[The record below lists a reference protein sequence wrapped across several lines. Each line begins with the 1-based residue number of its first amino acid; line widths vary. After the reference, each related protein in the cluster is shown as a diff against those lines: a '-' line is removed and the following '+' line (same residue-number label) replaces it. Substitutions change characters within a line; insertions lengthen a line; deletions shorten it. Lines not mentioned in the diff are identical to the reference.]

1 MTMKKHIATIARLS
15 ALALTVGCGS
25 DDPSPRDRALTDV
38 KALIA
43 RNLDDLVSASVDLQ
57 TAAPAPDDDGWS
69 APSDASALDAMKA
82 AWKKARVAYEHV
94 EGAIAVLFPELD
106 VATDQRYDGFL
117 ATYGPDANPFDGQGV
132 TGVHAIERIVW
143 SDNID
148 PRVLTFER
156 ALPGYGVA
164 RFPAIRQ
171 EADDFKS
178 ALCGRL
184 IADVR
189 AMRDDF
195 RPLALDPAA
204 AFRGIVGSMEEQLE
218 KAEKAAT
225 GEEESRY
232 ARFTLA
238 DMRAN
243 VEGGRSTFEA
253 FRPWLTSVGGA
264 ERAAS
269 IDAAFARIDTAYA
282 GLGGE
287 AIPAVP
293 ATWSSL
299 APSAQDLST
308 SFGQLWTVL
317 RQEADP
323 DVPSSLVAELS
334 GAAVTMGIPELP

>member
-1 MTMKKHIATIARLS
+1 MNRHITTLTLLS
-15 ALALTVGCGS
+15 TLVVGVGCGS
-25 DDPSPRDRALTDV
+25 DAPPPRERALRDV

-43 RNLDDLVSASVDLQ
+43 RNLDDLVSAGLELQ
-57 TAAPAPDDDGWS
+57 AAAPAPDDDGWS
-69 APSDASALDAMKA
+69 AQSDTSAVDAMKA

-106 VATDQRYDGFL
+106 VSTDERYDGFL

-143 SDNID
+143 SDSID
-148 PRVLTFER
+148 PMVLTFES
-156 ALPGYGVA
+156 ALPGYGAA
-164 RFPAIRQ
+164 RFPANRQ
-171 EADDFKS
+171 EADDFKA

-253 FRPWLTSVGGA
+253 FRPWLTSAGGA

-269 IDAAFARIDTAYA
+269 IDAAFARIDAAYA

-287 AIPAVP
+287 ALPAVP

-317 RQEADP
+317 RQEADA
-323 DVPSSLVAELS
+323 DVPGSLVAELS
-334 GAAVTMGIPELP
+334 GAAAAMGIPELP